1 MLMKPIEMAMDPN
14 TYVNIEFRNVKVP
27 NLSIVQNF
35 NKLVRFEFL
44 LQKDGILFPRDDMK
58 DILTA
63 WLHDD
68 IGECP
73 IDFEFQ
79 IIV

>member
-1 MLMKPIEMAMDPN
+1 MAMDPN
-14 TYVNIEFRNVKVP
+14 TYVNVEFRNVKVP
-27 NLSIVQNF
+27 NSSTVQNF

-44 LQKDGILFPRDDMK
+44 LQKDGTLFPHDDMK
-58 DILTA
+58 DILAA
-63 WLHDD
+63 WLQDD

-79 IIV
+79 ITV